1 MNLQARDLAMVAAGG
16 AIGSTLRYLVGKAM
30 GPQADSVVPW
40 HTLLVNV
47 TGAFM
52 LGLLIAVAARHGWP
66 GWWRPFIA
74 VGILGGYTTFS
85 TYSIESVELML
96 RGQATTGAAYA
107 LGSLGIGL
115 LAAWLGLLAGR
126 SA

>member
-1 MNLQARDLAMVAAGG
+1 MGLQFRDLAMVAAGG
-16 AIGSTLRYLVGKAM
+16 AIGSMLRYLVGKAM
-30 GPQADSVVPW
+30 GPQADSSVPW

-47 TGAFM
+47 SGAFI

-96 RGQATTGAAYA
+96 RGHTTTGLAYA
-107 LGSLGIGL
+107 FGSLALGL
-115 LAAWLGLLAGR
+115 LGAWLGLTTGR
-126 SA
+126 LT